1 MGKRL
6 LDLYTDLDTKPPFMR
21 FVKNEGDRC
30 GGLDVSVRGSYPCA
44 IYASRPDDCR
54 IVEPGSPAC
63 LEARELGH
71 LGKSLEFQRRG
82 REPGGGLPD
91 R

>member
-6 LDLYTDLDTKPPFMR
+6 LELYTELETKPPGFR
-21 FVKNEGDRC
+21 FVKNTGDRC
-30 GGLDVSVRGSYPCA
+30 GGLDVSIPGSYPCA
-44 IYASRPDDCR
+44 IYEHRPEDCR

-71 LGKSLEFQRRG
+71 LGKSVLFKRSD
-82 REPGGGLPD
+82 REP
-91 R
+91 RS